1 MFTYK
6 GENKKPDAL
15 DRAYYFLRSSS
26 QDIPPLAGEF
36 AKMFCSKRSAFAF
49 PEFAISAYAIYA
61 QLEEGCPCRDAF
73 YVPNEEDKEL
83 FYEIKNAR
91 N

>member
-1 MFTYK
+1 MYTYK
-6 GENKKPDAL
+6 GKIGKSDAL
-15 DRAYYFLRSSS
+15 NRAYELIRASGKN
-26 QDIPPLAGEF
+26 IPPLAAEF
-36 AKMFCSKRSAFAF
+36 AKIFCSMNCTF

-73 YVPNEEDKEL
+73 YVPSEEDKKL